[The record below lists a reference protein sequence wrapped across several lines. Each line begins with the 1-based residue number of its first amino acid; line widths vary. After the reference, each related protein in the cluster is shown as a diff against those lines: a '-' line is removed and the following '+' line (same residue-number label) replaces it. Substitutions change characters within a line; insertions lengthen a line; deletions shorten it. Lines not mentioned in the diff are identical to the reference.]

1 MLIKESKSYL
11 KYNKHGFT
19 LIEVIVVAVIL
30 SVLMTV
36 AVPSVISYIDIADD
50 SKCIV
55 NKHALETA
63 VIKLY
68 VKDYAGGRTIVD
80 DQSFDDYLKTRVQT
94 IYEDAQ
100 PVGNLQ
106 FKNIC
111 NKGGIVSVYV
121 LDYSKKPYEIKVLC
135 NYHDSDEIATIKT
148 PEQIQRDQ
156 LISQFDK
163 YLTFPSSYEKTEIST
178 GKSFSLGKAIVS
190 NKLEIVKEFFKD
202 LGVDI
207 NNNIVSISNIN
218 SKDYPKLYD
227 EMRINIGNNQSPSFV
242 KIVNVTAD
250 NKGNTVNKGD
260 SRIVTQ
266 YLFYQGKD
274 ANNNTAQFLYGT
286 RIVNLNY
293 TEKNNLRK
301 YNVIDFNNNKVND
314 EDGLIGWNKIN

>member
-36 AVPSVISYIDIADD
+36 AVPSVMSYIDIADD

-55 NKHALETA
+55 NKHTLETA
-63 VIKLY
+63 VIKFY

-80 DQSFDDYLKTRVQT
+80 DQSFDDYLKTRVQS

-135 NYHDSDEIATIKT
+135 NYHDADEIATIKT

-156 LISQFDK
+156 LISQIDK
-163 YLTFPSSYEKTEIST
+163 YLTFPSSYEKDT
-178 GKSFSLGKAIVS
+178 FSLGGAIVS
-190 NKLEIVKEFFKD
+190 NKPEIVKEFFKD

-218 SKDYPKLYD
+218 YDKYPKLYC
-227 EMRINIGNNQSPSFV
+227 EIGNNTSYV
-242 KIVNVTAD
+242 KIINVTAD
-250 NKGNTVNKGD
+250 NKGTTVNKGD

-274 ANNNTAQFLYGT
+274 ANNKTTQFLYGT

-293 TEKNNLRK
+293 TEKNNLGK
-301 YNVIDFNNNKVND
+301 YNVFDLNGNKIDDNV
-314 EDGLIGWNKIN
+314 GLIGWNKIN